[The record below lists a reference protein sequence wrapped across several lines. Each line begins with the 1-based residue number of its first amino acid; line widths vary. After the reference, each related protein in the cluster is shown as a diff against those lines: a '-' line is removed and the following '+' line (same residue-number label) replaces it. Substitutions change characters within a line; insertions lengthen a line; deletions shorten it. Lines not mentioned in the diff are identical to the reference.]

1 MPQLSQLS
9 EVYLSQFLW
18 LAIALGFIF
27 FVIARGMVPK
37 IQATVDAREQRI
49 AGDLEAAQ
57 KARAAADETEADWR
71 ARMDA
76 ARAEAAR
83 IAQEA
88 KQASALDN
96 EAEVKAAADKLNAK
110 LEKAEARIRD
120 AREAARSEIE
130 AVAFSSPAGTVSGAI
145 QTPQGA
151 AIVKVASRQDV
162 SAADYAMAKD
172 KFRIEMLSER
182 RARFYQAYMEKA
194 RAKMKIDID
203 TEAVKRAIG

>member
-9 EVYLSQFLW
+9 QVYLSQFLW

-96 EAEVKAAADKLNAK
+96 EAQVKAAADKLNVK
-110 LEKAEARIRD
+110 IEKAEARIRD

-130 AVAFSSPAGTVSGAI
+130 AVASEAAREMVSRLTGKTVDAK
-145 QTPQGA
+145 QA
-151 AIVKVASRQDV
+151 A
-162 SAADYAMAKD
+162 
-172 KFRIEMLSER
+172 
-182 RARFYQAYMEKA
+182 
-194 RAKMKIDID
+194 
-203 TEAVKRAIG
+203 EAVRGELHV

>member
-57 KARAAADETEADWR
+57 KARSAADETEAAWR

-76 ARAEAAR
+76 ARSEAAR
-83 IAQEA
+83 VAQEA
-88 KQASALDN
+88 KVQSGRET
-96 EAEVKAAADKLNAK
+96 EAKVKAAADRINLKIESAQSSIRDSVASARGEIEVIAAEAAQEMVRRVTGIAVETK
-110 LEKAEARIRD
+110 EAAAAVKAELH
-120 AREAARSEIE
+120 
-130 AVAFSSPAGTVSGAI
+130 V
-145 QTPQGA
+145 
-151 AIVKVASRQDV
+151 
-162 SAADYAMAKD
+162 
-172 KFRIEMLSER
+172 
-182 RARFYQAYMEKA
+182 
-194 RAKMKIDID
+194 
-203 TEAVKRAIG
+203 

>member
-37 IQATVDAREQRI
+37 IQATVEAREQRI

-57 KARAAADETEADWR
+57 KARTAADETEAAWR

-83 IAQEA
+83 IAQDAKAESGRDTEA
-88 KQASALDN
+88 K
-96 EAEVKAAADKLNAK
+96 VKAAADKINLKVETAQGK
-110 LEKAEARIRD
+110 IRQSLES
-120 AREAARSEIE
+120 ARSEIE
-130 AVAFSSPAGTVSGAI
+130 SVAAEATQEMIRRVAGLTVDKG
-145 QTPQGA
+145 QA
-151 AIVKVASRQDV
+151 AA
-162 SAADYAMAKD
+162 
-172 KFRIEMLSER
+172 
-182 RARFYQAYMEKA
+182 
-194 RAKMKIDID
+194 
-203 TEAVKRAIG
+203 AVKAELNV